1 MTVFLVSKIGENYCF
16 QNYKYNFGLKNITT
30 DSIRGAVLNVI
41 YCSTKIWTTYA
52 IVMSALDSIQ
62 HKYEP
67 SNENEINRQI
77 VKLCPYLSKK
87 WY

>member
-41 YCSTKIWTTYA
+41 YCSTKI
-52 IVMSALDSIQ
+52 
-62 HKYEP
+62 
-67 SNENEINRQI
+67 
-77 VKLCPYLSKK
+77 
-87 WY
+87 